1 MSQALSCCL
10 KLPRLR
16 PVLRKGEMPLCDGA
30 TEDGLQN
37 LVRTMVADGK
47 YLVRTGC
54 GNCDK
59 LIRRKE
65 PDVYFLCDSMYTIA
79 SYKKSDFSRPTATQT
94 PSDSLTGLSGC
105 DGMTKVR
112 HLRH

>member
-1 MSQALSCCL
+1 MSQTFSYCFT
-10 KLPRLR
+10 LPRLR
-16 PVLRKGEMPLCDGA
+16 PLLEMPLCDGA

-47 YLVRTGC
+47 YPVRTS
-54 GNCDK
+54 NCDK

-65 PDVYFLCDSMYTIA
+65 PDVYFLCNRMYTLA
-79 SYKKSDFSRPTATQT
+79 SYKKSDFLRPTATQT

-112 HLRH
+112 QLRH